1 MTGVDVDLR
10 ALASGAPVHFMGV
23 GGAGMCALA
32 ELLLR
37 SGGRVS
43 GCDLKASRAA
53 EDLRRMGATVVLG
66 HDASHV
72 EDASALV
79 VTSAVPPDHP
89 ELLRA
94 MERGVPVLKRAQ
106 ALGAWVNRAR
116 LVAIAGTH
124 GKTTTTAMATEIL
137 AAAGLEP
144 TGLVG
149 GRVAAWGGNLR
160 FGGTELYVVEADEY
174 DRSFHTLTPDVAV
187 VTNLEADH
195 LDVYGDLAGV
205 RTGFRTFLKGV
216 RAGGR
221 VAVCADDTGASTLL
235 AAVGEAGTTY
245 GLSAGSRL
253 RAVDVALDAGATTCR
268 IREEGVDRG
277 RLALPARGLHNL
289 RNALGAAAA
298 ARALGVDWDAIRSAL
313 TGFAGVGRRFERLGE
328 AGGVCVVDDY
338 AHHPTEIAA
347 TLEAARTSFPRARL
361 VVAFQ
366 PHLYSRTRDFHR
378 EFGSAVSTA
387 DVVWITDVFPAREAP
402 IPGVTGALVAQAARD
417 AGAAEVHYHEADLD
431 DLPATLA
438 PSLREGDVLLTLGAG
453 SVEHVGGEVLRIL
466 EGAARA

>member
-1 MTGVDVDLR
+1 
-10 ALASGAPVHFMGV
+10 
-23 GGAGMCALA
+23 MCALA

-37 SGGRVS
+37 SGGRVT
-43 GCDLKASRAA
+43 GCDLKPSRASD
-53 EDLRRMGATVVLG
+53 DLERLGATILLG

-72 EDASALV
+72 ADASALV
-79 VTSAVPPDHP
+79 VTSAVSPDHP
-89 ELLRA
+89 ELLQA
-94 MERGVPVLKRAQ
+94 MERGIPVLKRAQ

-116 LVAIAGTH
+116 LVAVAGTH

-137 AAAGLEP
+137 ATAGLEP

-149 GRVAAWGGNLR
+149 GRVAAWSGNLR

-195 LDVYGDLAGV
+195 LDIYGDLEGV
-205 RTGFRTFLKGV
+205 RTGFRTFLRGL
-216 RAGGR
+216 RPGGR
-221 VAVCADDTGASTLL
+221 VVVCADDTGASALL

-253 RAVDVALDAGATTCR
+253 RAVDVALNSGATTCR

-277 RLALPARGLHNL
+277 ALTLPARGLHNL

-328 AGGVCVVDDY
+328 ARGVCVVDDY

-347 TLEAARTSFPRARL
+347 TLEAARTSFPHARL

-378 EFGSAVSTA
+378 EFGDAVSTA

-417 AGAAEVHYHEADLD
+417 AGAAEVHYHEAALE
-431 DLPATLA
+431 DLPAALA
-438 PSLREGDVLLTLGAG
+438 PSLRDGDVLLTLGAG
-453 SVEHVGGEVLRIL
+453 SVERVGGEILRIL
-466 EGAARA
+466 GGGDHA